1 MAIRITTA
9 RQNALADALV
19 DAIDVGGAGS
29 VEIRTL
35 AQPANANGADVG
47 ALLAT
52 FTLAAAAFTIA
63 AAGTA
68 TLLGVPIS
76 TTGVAAGTAGH
87 ARVKSGGG
95 LTIFDGSV
103 TASGGGGDFEMSTTT
118 VSIGLDLD
126 LTAGTITMPPG

>member
-9 RQNALADALV
+9 VQNGAADSVV
-19 DAIDVGGAGS
+19 DAVDVGGAGS

-47 ALLAT
+47 TLLAT
-52 FTLAAAAFTIA
+52 FALPATAFGAA

-68 TLLGVPIS
+68 TLLGVPIA

-87 ARVKSGGG
+87 ARVKNGAG
-95 LTIFDGSV
+95 TTVFDGSV

-118 VSIGLDLD
+118 VSIGLDID